1 MIFEK
6 IFQRDDKSFLL
17 LYRILLGGILILS
30 SYTAYFIRNKTLE
43 LTNDYLEATFVITAT
58 FLILAFFNSKDKRYI
73 NGAAQWIRV
82 EFLLLIQTFVIV
94 ILITV
99 MLKTTDNYSR
109 VWLFTNIGVSFTLF
123 LFFKVLFDF
132 VYLQLIRSNIIQRN
146 ILLIGDAIGCQNIID
161 KFPKKKK

>member
-6 IFQRDDKSFLL
+6 IFQSDDKSFLL

-30 SYTAYFIRNKTLE
+30 SYMAYFIRNKTLE

-132 VYLQLIRSNIIQRN
+132 VYLQLIRSNIIQSKGLY
-146 ILLIGDAIGCQNIID
+146 ILIL
-161 KFPKKKK
+161 